1 MAKMQQYTFR
11 QMESIVIANG
21 YVYVRC
27 TGSHCTY
34 KKEGE
39 TNTIVLA
46 KKKHI
51 NPCIARR
58 LIKENNLIIRKR

>member
-1 MAKMQQYTFR
+1 MAKMRQYTFKE
-11 QMESIVIANG
+11 MEAIVLANG
-21 YVYVRC
+21 YVYIRC

-34 KKEGE
+34 KKEGVR
-39 TNTIVLA
+39 NTIVLA

-58 LIKENNLIIRKR
+58 LIKENHLAITI